1 MFEKPRYI
9 QNSFKIAFQSQ
20 VEIQNKID
28 EFEYILKDYYNKFMP
43 DESKPDLRHSRKGLV
58 FVSKHGF
65 SKIIVSQR
73 KITLNVSYSKAYQN
87 DFQKGKQYIIERMPL
102 LFELLNVIDR
112 MKPRSC
118 GLVTQVRISSN
129 ANINAMIYHV
139 HHLFLKNISSADL
152 SEIQLKMTKVISDQF
167 LSSITLRNYR
177 IDKSQRE
184 IQSYSNT
191 NAVEWGIAV
200 DGDYR
205 YVFSRQE
212 KYLLDLNLANKIVDY
227 GFAEINKMIVPFNNP
242 KLEISE
248 EQRRELIRTTKGRYK
263 SVLSNT
269 EEFIERKRQE
279 IQVEG

>member
-20 VEIQNKID
+20 VEIQSKTD
-28 EFEYILKDYYNKFMP
+28 EFEYILKDYYNRFMP
-43 DESKPDLRHSRKGLV
+43 DESKPDLRHSWKGLV
-58 FVSKHGF
+58 FISKHGF
-65 SKIIVSQR
+65 SKIIISQR

-87 DFQKGKQYIIERMPL
+87 DFQKGKQYILERMPL

-112 MKPRSC
+112 MKPRSY

-139 HHLFLKNISSADL
+139 HHLFLKNTSSADL
-152 SEIQLKMTKVISDQF
+152 SEIQLKMTNVISDQF
-167 LSSITLRNYR
+167 LSSITLKNYR
-177 IDKSQRE
+177 IDKFQRE
-184 IQSYSNT
+184 IQSYSNA
-191 NAVEWGIAV
+191 NAVKWGIAI

-205 YVFSRQE
+205 YVFSRQG
-212 KYLLDLNLANKIVDY
+212 KYLLDLELANKIVDC
-227 GFAEINKMIVPFNNP
+227 GFAQINKMIVPFF

-248 EQRRELIRTTKGRYK
+248 EQRRELIHTTKGKYK
-263 SVLSNT
+263 SILSST